1 MRDLRQRRSD
11 SNDGGVEAEFWGR
24 SDEKRGK
31 AWIATGIVLIGA
43 VAGIAGLTLL
53 GRSFF

>member
-1 MRDLRQRRSD
+1 MRDLRERRSR
-11 SNDGGVEAEFWGR
+11 SNDEGVEAEFWGR
-24 SDEKRGK
+24 SDQERVK

-53 GRSFF
+53 GRGFF